1 MLFFGHIGLTIGIT
15 RVCQD
20 LITYQRRGQNNSP
33 DNYQPEANIVKKRNS
48 LVGIQQ
54 KMRFIDYR
62 FILLGSLL
70 PDIIDKP
77 VWLFTSSSVRWDG
90 RGYSHTFLFSFVLL
104 IIGLVLAARWKKA
117 QLLTISVGSF
127 FHLIFDQMWLNP
139 TALWWPLLGPIP
151 REQIPN
157 YLALLWEQFLSN
169 PYTYV
174 SESLGLIILVYIS
187 IRIITKKRV
196 VYFLKTGHIDIV
208 PKDS

>member
-15 RVCQD
+15 KVFQN
-20 LITYQRRGQNNSP
+20 LMTSQRRDLEISSSRF
-33 DNYQPEANIVKKRNS
+33 QPSTNRGRKDTLLI
-48 LVGIQQ
+48 GIQK

-104 IIGLVLAARWKKA
+104 VIGLVLAARRKKA
-117 QLLTISVGSF
+117 QLLTISVESF

-139 TALWWPLLGPIP
+139 IALWWPLLGTIP

-157 YLALLWEQFLSN
+157 YLALLWEQFLSD

-196 VYFLKTGHIDIV
+196 RYFLKTGHIDIF
-208 PKDS
+208 P